1 MNENRLNMIGKQRIN
16 RVEQLKTATPMISLD
31 DFLNTIDSL
40 YLNINHLTKKDL
52 DIINSISNKL
62 SLDDYTNTK
71 KILNND

>member
-1 MNENRLNMIGKQRIN
+1 MSNKQRIN
-16 RVEQLKTATPMISLD
+16 RAAQLKASTPMISLD

-71 KILNND
+71 KILNDD